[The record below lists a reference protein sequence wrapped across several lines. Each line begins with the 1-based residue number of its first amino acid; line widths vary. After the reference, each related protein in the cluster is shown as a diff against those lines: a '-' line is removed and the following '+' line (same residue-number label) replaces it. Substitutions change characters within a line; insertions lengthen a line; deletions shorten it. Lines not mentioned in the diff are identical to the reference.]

1 MLVLFAVLSVML
13 VFDPRLWPTDPIAD
27 LSAPWIMPQH
37 GTMLDS
43 TNLLPNQSNSA
54 QLCYESDAHVKQYRL
69 LSERHGVV
77 NVFAN
82 NVVQPHPRTHRPRAN
97 RPLGGSLRNF
107 ALGRALE
114 LTRPRSQC

>member
-1 MLVLFAVLSVML
+1 MLVLFAVLSVTL

-37 GTMLDS
+37 GSMLDS

-69 LSERHGVV
+69 LAERHGVV

-82 NVVQPHPRTHRPRAN
+82 DVVQPPPRTPSPRKVPVGRFATN
-97 RPLGGSLRNF
+97 L
-107 ALGRALE
+107 ALGRVLE
-114 LTRPRSQC
+114 LTRPRLLC